1 MSNTQMQFHPKRIL
15 LKLSGERLTGPEGY
29 GINAD
34 ACRQAALSI
43 QAIRLIVPE
52 IAIVIGGGNFFRGIN
67 AKELHLERTPADQIG
82 MLATIMNGI
91 ALQNALKAIN
101 CPARA
106 LSALD
111 CPKVVESY
119 KWQNALDY
127 MNNGE
132 VLIFVGGTGN
142 PYFTT
147 DTAAAMRASE
157 IGAEMLLKATK
168 VDGVYNRDPIKFPD
182 ATRYEEITF
191 SQVLAEKLEVMDAT
205 AIALCMRNE
214 IPVLVFN
221 MQELARNQITEI
233 LSGKSKRTLI
243 Y

>member
-82 MLATIMNGI
+82 MLATIMNGV